1 MLFRSLPDYKS
12 LKENQIIISDKEKL
26 FCEFCSYSLFN
37 LYDIFCESIR
47 FKKEIKQVK
56 MQDGKRIGLLYEFV
70 STNFLAYYKYSK
82 PHLTKNKDIV
92 SQSENNESIS
102 KNNYVC
108 EKSEDTN
115 IKKNINF
122 VIN

>member
-1 MLFRSLPDYKS
+1 
-12 LKENQIIISDKEKL
+12 
-26 FCEFCSYSLFN
+26 
-37 LYDIFCESIR
+37 
-47 FKKEIKQVK
+47 

-70 STNFLAYYKYSK
+70 STNFSAYYKYSK

-102 KNNYVC
+102 KKNFVC